1 MELFGIDIFRFF
13 NFFLIFF
20 VFVYIFRKYI
30 LPDINLVI
38 AEKESGEKKIYARQC
53 TLEDTLFALTTDVA
67 REKLLYEQLQQKIIM
82 WKTVVGQKNDEN
94 KHIEE
99 LLCKRLET
107 RHNEQAQKRETDL
120 ILRKEIHNVVVMLIS
135 DVNKKYSDQR
145 NNETF
150 QQMILSHMEINEHK
164 KQNGL

>member
-13 NFFLIFF
+13 NFFLIVF

-30 LPDINLVI
+30 LPDINLII
-38 AEKESGEKKIYARQC
+38 AEKESGEKKIHAKQC
-53 TLEDTLFALTTDVA
+53 ALEDTLFALTTDVA

-82 WKTVVGQKNDEN
+82 WKTVVGQKNDEK

-99 LLCKRLET
+99 LLCKHLET
-107 RHNEQAQKRETDL
+107 RHNEQTQKRETDL
-120 ILRKEIHNVVVMLIS
+120 ILRKEVRDVVAMLVH
-135 DVNKKYSDQR
+135 DANKKYSNQR
-145 NNETF
+145 NSETF
-150 QQMILSHMEINEHK
+150 QQMVISYMDINEHK